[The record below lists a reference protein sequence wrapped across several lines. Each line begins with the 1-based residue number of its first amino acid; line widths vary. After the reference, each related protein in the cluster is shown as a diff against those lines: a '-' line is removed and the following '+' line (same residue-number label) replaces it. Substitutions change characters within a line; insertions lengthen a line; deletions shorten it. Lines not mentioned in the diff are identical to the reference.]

1 MKQLSIYYIAVGT
14 ALLALGSCDRQPVP
28 EGEGQVIR
36 FSAEAPAPSGASDT
50 RTVYSGEVV
59 NGKERI
65 EWVAGDRISVY
76 CPDAAE
82 TKTASYSIPGE
93 IHSGVSSYAT
103 TLVGVNGQADLLKWG
118 TASSHRFY
126 GRYPDPSWSDAPSE
140 DAFRSQPVSSTTFTC
155 VIPAT
160 QVVTQEGTSDTYKP
174 DMAYCYM
181 TAYTTASPG
190 ADVTLPFTPAVSTFE
205 ITIPNTAGSV
215 AANISSVSLVST
227 SHRLNGTY
235 TVTMGATPSYTVDES
250 SLTDADKRVSVQFAT
265 PVRVKSG
272 SSLTLTLFTCPV
284 TMSDLSV
291 RIVYSDGKARNL
303 PLKVGSTWLSYAP
316 CGKYRINCSALDMPL
331 YAFTTNSSGHKVI
344 FAPGNLQYTKST
356 GIWSFME
363 HQYDTVETDEQE
375 VGTNYANQDVVS
387 LFGWA
392 TSGYNGK
399 YPYMTSTN
407 SSDYGPAITSGT
419 FSYEWDWGSNPIS
432 NGDGYSWR
440 TPTVDEWSYILY
452 SRSESYRCAL
462 IYLDDLAG
470 ILLFPDGFTPPS
482 GFSITP
488 NDYQYLTQYSMD
500 TWTILQKA
508 GCVFLPAAGFRTNDF
523 VNKTGYYATYWSSSA
538 DGNSCASMLELS
550 METLGSPNGWLTLYS
565 EGDSWSRPAGMS
577 VRLIRD
583 FN

>member
-14 ALLALGSCDRQPVP
+14 ALLALGSCDRQSVP

-50 RTVYSGEVV
+50 RTLYSGEVV

-93 IHSGVSSYAT
+93 IHAGVSSYAT

-140 DAFRSQPVSSTTFTC
+140 NAFRSQPVSSTTFTC

-160 QVVTQEGTSDTYKP
+160 QVVTQEGTSSTYKP

-190 ADVTLPFTPAVSTFE
+190 ANVTLPFTPAVSTFE
-205 ITIPNTAGSV
+205 ITIPVKDGGL
-215 AANISSVSLVST
+215 AALISSVSLVST

-235 TVTMGATPSYTVDES
+235 TVTIGATPSYTVNES

-265 PVRVKSG
+265 PVWVKSG

-291 RIVYSDGKARNL
+291 RIVFSDGKARNL

-316 CGKYRINCSALDMPL
+316 CGKYCINCGALEPA
-331 YAFTTNSSGHKVI
+331 YPFTTNSSGHQVV
-344 FAPGNLQYTKST
+344 FSLGNLQYIGSAATPYWKFADHQWDILGTTT
-356 GIWSFME
+356 GQNS
-363 HQYDTVETDEQE
+363 DA
-375 VGTNYANQDVVS
+375 TNVDRD

-392 TSGYNGK
+392 TSGYNNK
-399 YPYMTSTN
+399 YPYMTSST
-407 SSDYGPAITSGT
+407 SSDYGPDISSGEWTSD
-419 FSYEWDWGSNPIS
+419 SNQWDWGVHNIIS
-432 NGDGYSWR
+432 NGGGYSWR
-440 TPTVDEWSYILY
+440 MLTNDEWAYLIEG
-452 SRSESYRCAL
+452 RSCSPKYAGATVAGVVGL
-462 IYLDDLAG
+462 I
-470 ILLFPDGFTPPS
+470 LFPDVYNHPS
-482 GFSITP
+482 GVAAINKAEGSR
-488 NDYQYLTQYSMD
+488 YSD
-500 TWTILQKA
+500 NVFDATAWTMLEQA
-508 GCVFLPAAGFRTNDF
+508 GCVFLPAAGQRRGITMYESDDR
-523 VNKTGYYATYWSSSA
+523 GYYWSSTARYSYGA
-538 DGNSCASMLELS
+538 CYMYIYDGCYDYPDPYDMRFC
-550 METLGSPNGWLTLYS
+550 GY
-565 EGDSWSRPAGMS
+565 S

-583 FN
+583 LN